1 MKKIFALILVC
12 GILLAGCGGSDAPAN
27 QPGEAP
33 AEASTAAQAEKTVS
47 LGELEGNTYTNSYA
61 GLGITF
67 DENWDVYPADQL
79 QTLPENLKEAFEG
92 TDLES
97 EEFNNIMDFL
107 AENVNDLTTMN
118 LNYTKLSMQER
129 LTYAVMDE
137 ESLID
142 AMLGEYSETLVD
154 AYANMGIA
162 VESMD
167 KKTVTFLGEERCA
180 MYTVASVED
189 VPYYVLQFY
198 NYDLGAYGVTLTVAS
213 YVEDKTESLLELYYP
228 VE

>member
-12 GILLAGCGGSDAPAN
+12 GILLAGCGGSDAPAT
-27 QPGEAP
+27 QPSGAP
-33 AEASTAAQAEKTVS
+33 AEAPTAAQAEKTVS

-142 AMLGEYSETLVD
+142 AMLDEYSETLVD